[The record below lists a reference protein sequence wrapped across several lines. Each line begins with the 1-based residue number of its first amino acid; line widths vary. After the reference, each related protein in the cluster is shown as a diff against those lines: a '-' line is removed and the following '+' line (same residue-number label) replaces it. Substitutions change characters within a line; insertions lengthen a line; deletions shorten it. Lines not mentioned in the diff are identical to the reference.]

1 MRCDVWSYFEARLQY
16 FRAFID
22 CRQNYKHCDVICSVW
37 FGLPP
42 AGVERQEELS
52 ADRDRSPI
60 WEPRVDSLAFLIF
73 PIFFRS
79 PDYSLFI
86 QIGRQS
92 LSPVRNI
99 AFRKKKYDYNNLYL
113 HGHINI
119 QLNDAA
125 CNITLNTYVTRHDII
140 QYRRVGRST
149 CSDIREPNIMSSS
162 WFWKCFFLHF
172 HIKYNVFDDFCEK
185 ELYFQ
190 RGSLFY
196 FLIWDLFFR
205 TLCIS
210 YE

>member
-1 MRCDVWSYFEARLQY
+1 MRSDVWSYFEARLQY

-37 FGLPP
+37 FGQPP

-52 ADRDRSPI
+52 ADRDRSPV

-99 AFRKKKYDYNNLYL
+99 AFRKKYDYNNNIITFNWMMQHATL
-113 HGHINI
+113 HLI
-119 QLNDAA
+119 LMSR
-125 CNITLNTYVTRHDII
+125 VTILF
-140 QYRRVGRST
+140 ST
-149 CSDIREPNIMSSS
+149 E
-162 WFWKCFFLHF
+162 
-172 HIKYNVFDDFCEK
+172 E
-185 ELYFQ
+185 
-190 RGSLFY
+190 
-196 FLIWDLFFR
+196 
-205 TLCIS
+205 
-210 YE
+210 